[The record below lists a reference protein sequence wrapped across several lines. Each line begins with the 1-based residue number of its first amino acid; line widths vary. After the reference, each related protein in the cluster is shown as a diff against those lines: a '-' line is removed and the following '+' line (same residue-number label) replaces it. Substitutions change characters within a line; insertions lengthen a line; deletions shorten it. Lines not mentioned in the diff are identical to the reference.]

1 MATSNTLNTVLLI
14 IIATVALALC
24 ILAAIYVLV
33 YWSEKSEVW
42 RTIVPRIFIIIS
54 LTLVYF
60 IPLLIPIDVSI
71 KYLAPDLNFMNL
83 VWEIL
88 VYVVMCMTIII
99 MPFIMF
105 SMEERLN
112 YEKSWFKTLGCAFA
126 QTLVAIFV
134 IICLTIILYFTMG
147 KVDLNLPLYG
157 QVCTDQNYE

>member
-1 MATSNTLNTVLLI
+1 MGINNTVNTVLLI
-14 IIATVALALC
+14 IIAAIALGLC

-42 RTIVPRIFIIIS
+42 RTIIPRIFIVIS

-83 VWEIL
+83 TWQIL
-88 VYVVMCMTIII
+88 DYVVMCMTIII

-105 SMEERLN
+105 SLEERLN
-112 YEKSWFKTLGCAFA
+112 YENSWFKTLGCAFA
-126 QTLVAIFV
+126 
-134 IICLTIILYFTMG
+134 
-147 KVDLNLPLYG
+147 
-157 QVCTDQNYE
+157 

>member
-1 MATSNTLNTVLLI
+1 MTTNNTMNTVLLI
-14 IIATVALALC
+14 IIAAVALALC
-24 ILAAIYVLV
+24 ILAAVYVLV

-83 VWEIL
+83 VWQIL
-88 VYVVMCMTIII
+88 VYVVMCMTIIV

-112 YEKSWFKTLGCAFA
+112 YEKSWCKTLGCAFV

-134 IICLTIILYFTMG
+134 IICLTVILYFTMG
-147 KVDLNLPLYG
+147 KVDLNLPLY
-157 QVCTDQNYE
+157 D

>member
-14 IIATVALALC
+14 IIAAVALALC

-134 IICLTIILYFTMG
+134 IVCLTIILYFTMG

-157 QVCTDQNYE
+157 

>member
-1 MATSNTLNTVLLI
+1 MTANNTANTVLLI
-14 IIATVALALC
+14 IIAAVALALC

-42 RTIVPRIFIIIS
+42 RTIVPRIFIAIS

-71 KYLAPDLNFMNL
+71 KYLAPNLNFMNL
-83 VWEIL
+83 IWEIL

-134 IICLTIILYFTMG
+134 VLCLTIILYFTIG
-147 KVDLNLPLYG
+147 KVDLELPLY
-157 QVCTDQNYE
+157 D

>member
-1 MATSNTLNTVLLI
+1 MTANNTANTVLLI
-14 IIATVALALC
+14 IIAAVALALC

-42 RTIVPRIFIIIS
+42 RTIIPRIFIAIS

-71 KYLAPDLNFMNL
+71 KYLAPNLNFMNL
-83 VWEIL
+83 IWEIL

-134 IICLTIILYFTMG
+134 VLCLTIILYFTIG
-147 KVDLNLPLYG
+147 KVDLELPLY
-157 QVCTDQNYE
+157 D